1 MNPKLLNLVIKQ
13 YEKGQISLEDVLIW
27 QSYSNSKIWLGFS
40 NFGKPNKIN
49 TIFFTASTTSY
60 NVELKKVCV
69 INPPK
74 TLNVR
79 NIFYGINYSN
89 VRNSSYN
96 RNYSNAINNSYN
108 IIFLIILMLEIIHI
122 ISINL
127 HVSVA
132 TKNVIPLVLAT

>member
-1 MNPKLLNLVIKQ
+1 M
-13 YEKGQISLEDVLIW
+13 
-27 QSYSNSKIWLGFS
+27 
-40 NFGKPNKIN
+40 
-49 TIFFTASTTSY
+49 
-60 NVELKKVCV
+60 CV

-79 NIFYGINYSN
+79 NNFYGINYSN
-89 VRNSSYN
+89 VRNNYYN

-108 IIFLIILMLEIIHI
+108 IIFLIIIMLEIIHI

-127 HVSVA
+127 HVSIA